1 MESKN
6 LKILLKKVGRKS
18 GKLKF
23 EVIMIS
29 SKNEEKIRKKPT
41 YYICISSNS
50 NRVSVLFPKNN
61 WKNDDFIKNE
71 TSHQIGAS

>member
-1 MESKN
+1 
-6 LKILLKKVGRKS
+6 
-18 GKLKF
+18 
-23 EVIMIS
+23 MIS